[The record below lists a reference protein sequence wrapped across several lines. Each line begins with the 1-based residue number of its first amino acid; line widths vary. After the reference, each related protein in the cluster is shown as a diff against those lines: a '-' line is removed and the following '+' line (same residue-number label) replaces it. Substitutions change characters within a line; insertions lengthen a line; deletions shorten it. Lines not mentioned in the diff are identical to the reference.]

1 MNFNARAAY
10 GTPSTFWKRTP
21 TFVPSTIEIVYSGGS
36 GGGAISTNKPSAQAP
51 AELTAARQP
60 LPATTSTE
68 APQTLPQEPES
79 SEPAIEPAAP
89 ATATAQPGGDTND
102 QCSAPSD
109 PHTLKFQSLLTSA
122 NVDIEELQKQS
133 WKGIPSSQRSTAWCL
148 LMGYF
153 PLNASRR
160 SQTIERKRREY
171 SDWVRQTFSRGE
183 ASLDHTLWHQI
194 CIDVP
199 RTTPGSPLFQ
209 SPRIQRSLERV
220 LYCWAVRHPASGYVQ
235 GINDLLTPFYYVF
248 LSPFLS
254 SPAADPQQQV
264 DALDEATMGTV
275 EADSFWCLTKLL
287 DGIQDNYTH
296 AQPGIQRQLIKMK
309 DLVSR
314 IDAPLASHLDSE
326 GVEFIQ
332 FAFRWI
338 NCLLMREVSLA
349 STIRMWDTYLAEPE
363 GFSSFHIYVC
373 AAFLLKWS
381 KQIQQ
386 LDFQNILFLLQKPP
400 TESWTAK
407 DVELLLSEA
416 YMYKCLYH
424 NSPNHYSAAAA
435 APAAH
440 KR

>member
-1 MNFNARAAY
+1 MNSNTRATY
-10 GTPSTFWKRTP
+10 GTSSTFWKRTP
-21 TFVPSTIEIVYSGGS
+21 TFVPSTIEIVYSGES
-36 GGGAISTNKPSAQAP
+36 TSTNETTTQAP
-51 AELTAARQP
+51 AEPTPAAAP
-60 LPATTSTE
+60 PPATRSESPKLPNADEGLEPLTSTS
-68 APQTLPQEPES
+68 TS
-79 SEPAIEPAAP
+79 SFDETTPAEHK
-89 ATATAQPGGDTND
+89 D
-102 QCSAPSD
+102 SAPTD
-109 PHTLKFQSLLTSA
+109 ALELKFHTLLTSA

-160 SQTIERKRREY
+160 SQTISRKRREY
-171 SDWVRQTFSRGE
+171 MDWVRQTFSRGE
-183 ASLDHTLWHQI
+183 DALDRSLWHQI
-194 CIDVP
+194 RIDVP

-209 SPRIQRSLERV
+209 NPRIQRSLERV

-235 GINDLLTPFYYVF
+235 GINDLLTPFYFVF
-248 LSPFLS
+248 LAPHLPHEIDS
-254 SPAADPQQQV
+254 
-264 DALDEATMGTV
+264 LDDSVMDTV

-314 IDAPLASHLDSE
+314 IDAPLAVHLDSE

-338 NCLLMREVSLA
+338 NCLLMREVSLT
-349 STIRMWDTYLAEPE
+349 STIRMWDTYLAEPD

-381 KQIQQ
+381 KQLQQ
-386 LDFQNILFLLQKPP
+386 LDFQKILLLLQKPP

-407 DVELLLSEA
+407 DIELLLSEA

-435 APAAH
+435 Q

>member
-1 MNFNARAAY
+1 MA
-10 GTPSTFWKRTP
+10 
-21 TFVPSTIEIVYSGGS
+21 
-36 GGGAISTNKPSAQAP
+36 
-51 AELTAARQP
+51 
-60 LPATTSTE
+60 LPATRLESPKL
-68 APQTLPQEPES
+68 APQDVDS
-79 SEPAIEPAAP
+79 AIEPLTATSTSSFDEPSP
-89 ATATAQPGGDTND
+89 ATSDTAPT
-102 QCSAPSD
+102 D
-109 PHTLKFQSLLTSA
+109 PLELKFHTLLTSA

-133 WKGIPSSQRSTAWCL
+133 WKGIPGSQRSTAWCL

-160 SQTIERKRREY
+160 SQTISRKRREY
-171 SDWVRQTFSRGE
+171 MDWVRQTFSRGE
-183 ASLDHTLWHQI
+183 DALDRTLWHQI
-194 CIDVP
+194 RIDVP

-235 GINDLLTPFYYVF
+235 GINDLLTPFYFVF
-248 LSPFLS
+248 LSPHLS
-254 SPAADPQQQV
+254 HQQV
-264 DALDEATMGTV
+264 DTLDDSVMETV

-314 IDAPLASHLDSE
+314 IDAPLAAHLDSE

-349 STIRMWDTYLAEPE
+349 STIRMWDTYLAEPD

-381 KQIQQ
+381 KQIKQ
-386 LDFQNILFLLQKPP
+386 LDFQNVLLLLQKPP

-424 NSPNHYSAAAA
+424 NSPKHYAASTASAQ
-435 APAAH
+435 